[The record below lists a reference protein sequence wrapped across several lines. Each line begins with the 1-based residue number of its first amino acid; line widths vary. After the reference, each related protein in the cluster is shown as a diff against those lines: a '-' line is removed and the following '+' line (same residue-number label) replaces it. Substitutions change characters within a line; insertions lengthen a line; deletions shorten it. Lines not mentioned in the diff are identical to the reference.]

1 MTRLRVGTVFLPG
14 WAPEL
19 IIPVARAAEA
29 SGLDDLWFWEDCF
42 NESGPASAATALAV
56 TERITVGVGLMPVPL
71 RQVAIAAMEI
81 ATIQRLFP
89 GRFVPVIGHG
99 VQRWMAQL
107 GVKPASP
114 LTLLTE
120 YSEALRR
127 LLAGETVTARGD
139 YVHLDAVALR
149 WPPAAPV
156 RLLIGGEGPKTLHL
170 AATHGDGT
178 MLTSAISEERIRE
191 SCEIVHAATAG
202 RPHEIVAHLMVFR
215 GEDAAARLAAHLEG
229 WPPGATGIVA
239 DGPDGAATVAA
250 AVDRVAKLGLTTVL
264 VHSIDEEPDPVA
276 FVEWV
281 GREVAPLV
289 SA

>member
-1 MTRLRVGTVFLPG
+1 MTRPRIGTVFLPG

-19 IIPVARAAEA
+19 LIPVARAAEA
-29 SGLDDLWFWEDCF
+29 SQLDDLWFWEDCF
-42 NESGPASAATALAV
+42 NESGPASAATALAI

-81 ATIQRLFP
+81 ATLQRLFP

-99 VQRWMAQL
+99 VQRWMSQL

-120 YSEALRR
+120 YSEALRL
-127 LLAGETVTARGD
+127 LLAGETVSTHGD
-139 YVHLDAVALR
+139 YVHLDSVALK

-156 RLLIGGEGPKTLHL
+156 RLLIGGEGPKTLNL

-178 MLTSAISEERIRE
+178 MLTSALSEDRIRE
-191 SCEIVHAATAG
+191 ACDIVHAATAG
-202 RPHEIVAHLMVFR
+202 RPHKIVGHLMVAR
-215 GEDAAARLAAHLEG
+215 GDDAASNLATHLTG
-229 WPPGATGIVA
+229 WPPGATAVVA
-239 DGPDGAATVAA
+239 DRPDPAGIVAA
-250 AVDRVAKLGLTTVL
+250 AVDRVAALGLTTVL
-264 VHSIDEEPDPVA
+264 VHSVDEDPDPVD

-281 GREVAPLV
+281 GREVAPRV
-289 SA
+289 SP